1 MTKAEKFIIKAKEK
15 FGDKFDYSKVEY
27 INSNTPVIIV
37 CPIHGE
43 FQSKPVQFL
52 QSKWGCKKCA
62 TIEAHNKQKM
72 NNEQFITKA
81 KQVWNTK
88 YSYENTNYIDSNH
101 KVTITCPIH
110 GDFKTR
116 PSDFLRKHG
125 CPKCKNDIISKN
137 NIKTKRWSQEYFL
150 EKAHLMYGNLFS
162 YENARYINQITKLVI
177 HSNVL
182 NEDFI
187 VSPQNFFRGDFPV
200 KYRGETI
207 NKSWNSY
214 TTEEFV
220 RIAKI
225 IRPEYDYSKVEYK
238 NNKNKIEVICP
249 KHGSFYMTP
258 INLIYNN
265 QGCPICVQ
273 SRGETFVKNVLD
285 NMKLQYK
292 QQYKLDIQN
301 KCLKIDFCLFV
312 NNQIVFI
319 EYNGIQHYKP
329 IDFFGGKTSFEQQ
342 CSRDNLLRAY
352 CKNNDIILFEYKYD
366 IPFFELEEI
375 IKQDLRQIINEK

>member
-177 HSNVL
+177 HSNIL

-220 RIAKI
+220 IIAKI

-265 QGCPICVQ
+265 QGCPICAQ
-273 SRGETFVKNVLD
+273 SRGETFVKNSSLRHLC
-285 NMKLQYK
+285 LQ
-292 QQYKLDIQN
+292 QEPE
-301 KCLKIDFCLFV
+301 KCPSDATTA
-312 NNQIVFI
+312 
-319 EYNGIQHYKP
+319 EPGT
-329 IDFFGGKTSFEQQ
+329 D
-342 CSRDNLLRAY
+342 
-352 CKNNDIILFEYKYD
+352 
-366 IPFFELEEI
+366 LE
-375 IKQDLRQIINEK
+375 